1 MKDLNP
7 TMLAQRDL
15 ERALVRAAE
24 GYYSSEAAVR
34 LLIDHGFWLRRKD
47 FVRAAVDAWADDD
60 KIVGAAIAWDRVPGL
75 QLPASG
81 SEIRILDIA
90 TSIAGANGVDLREA
104 LSGLDATNV
113 RLVLRSIA
121 LAAGH
126 RDLAVTL

>member
-7 TMLAQRDL
+7 TGLAQRDL

-24 GYYSSEAAVR
+24 GRYSSEAAAR
-34 LLIDHGFWLRRKD
+34 LLLDHGLWLRRKD
-47 FVRAAVDAWADDD
+47 FVRAAVEAWADNN
-60 KIVGAAIAWDRVPGL
+60 IVFASIRWDRVPGL
-75 QLPASG
+75 RLPASG

-90 TSIAGANGVDLREA
+90 ASIAGANGVDLREA
-104 LSGLDATNV
+104 LSNLDQTST

-126 RDLAVTL
+126 RNLAVTL